1 LLFVLS
7 VFICVV
13 PKDHVCHWKNGFFQ
27 NRWTFVDARSAVIL
41 SCSTGPRLSGVF
53 GRRAGA
59 VASFTYS
66 DALRKS
72 GVVWNR
78 ATLDRWLA
86 NPESVAPDNDMPF
99 RLADERERTAIIEYL
114 QHISTR

>member
-1 LLFVLS
+1 MKYGLAFMLAALALWKASAADPPGKELFERR
-7 VFICVV
+7 CTG
-13 PKDHVCHWKNGFFQ
+13 CHAIDRDK
-27 NRWTFVDARSAVIL
+27 
-41 SCSTGPRLSGVF
+41 TGPRLSGVF

-59 VASFTYS
+59 IASFTYS
-66 DALRKS
+66 ESLRKS
-72 GVVWNR
+72 GAVWDR

>member
-1 LLFVLS
+1 MKYAFAFMLAVLTLWKASAADPPGKELFERR
-7 VFICVV
+7 CTG
-13 PKDHVCHWKNGFFQ
+13 CHAIDRDK
-27 NRWTFVDARSAVIL
+27 A
-41 SCSTGPRLSGVF
+41 GPRLSGVF